1 MKCGEFCD
9 VKDSYVA
16 KFYHHYIF
24 IYASNSLAL
33 FSIFIEIII
42 SLQRIFFIKNDLS
55 IQKWPI
61 NFIFALL
68 LVISLILNL
77 PNVIAAE
84 IKPIWSMKNNATIYV
99 REPKLFFKKKPW
111 VKIIIGMLVGL
122 RMILIFVLLIVLY
135 ILTYYFFVRHLKK
148 KKKLKDAFY
157 NRKNSLRYCIDK
169 NKRALV
175 KDANV
180 QFNREENV
188 TDFSLINS
196 KEKNTGIC
204 FYKNVS

>member
-1 MKCGEFCD
+1 
-9 VKDSYVA
+9 
-16 KFYHHYIF
+16 
-24 IYASNSLAL
+24 
-33 FSIFIEIII
+33 
-42 SLQRIFFIKNDLS
+42 
-55 IQKWPI
+55 
-61 NFIFALL
+61 
-68 LVISLILNL
+68 
-77 PNVIAAE
+77 
-84 IKPIWSMKNNATIYV
+84 
-99 REPKLFFKKKPW
+99 
-111 VKIIIGMLVGL
+111 MLVGL

-157 NRKNSLRYCIDK
+157 NSKNSLRYCIDK
-169 NKRALV
+169 NKIALV
-175 KDANV
+175 KGANV